1 MMCYIKG
8 REISIFHRLFCFEKV
23 MQNGELCFTLF
34 VNFVCKY
41 SILHNWGIV
50 KTILSRIVEISVL
63 HKKMHWILFVIH
75 KTFVKEKFVWTIQ
88 YFRTI

>member
-1 MMCYIKG
+1 MCYIKG

-23 MQNGELCFTLF
+23 MQNGEFCFVLF

-50 KTILSRIVEISVL
+50 KTFLSRIVEISVL
-63 HKKMHWILFVIH
+63 YKKTRWILFVIH
-75 KTFVKEKFVWTIQ
+75 KSFVKERSIWTIQ
-88 YFRTI
+88 HFRTI